1 MDIRRGDLLKLRAFG
16 NREIVR
22 RFVGLKRDR
31 VLVCSEEE
39 FQAAEREKRKPECI
53 AFLRSD
59 VIPAGKSRRVNG

>member
-1 MDIRRGDLLKLRAFG
+1 MDSKKGDLVKLKAFG

-22 RFVGLKRDR
+22 RFVGFKRDR
-31 VLVCSEEE
+31 VWVCSEEE

-59 VIPAGKSRRVNG
+59 VIPAEKSRRANG